1 MYIVLYVGTYIVEQ
15 SSITV
20 VFLLFFISIFFC
32 KMSQLISESKF
43 VILSIFN
50 CNIQE
55 NLD

>member
-1 MYIVLYVGTYIVEQ
+1 MYVYCTICRYIHC
-15 SSITV
+15 ITV
-20 VFLLFFISIFFC
+20 VFLLLFFISIFFC
-32 KMSQLISESKF
+32 KMSQLIIESKF